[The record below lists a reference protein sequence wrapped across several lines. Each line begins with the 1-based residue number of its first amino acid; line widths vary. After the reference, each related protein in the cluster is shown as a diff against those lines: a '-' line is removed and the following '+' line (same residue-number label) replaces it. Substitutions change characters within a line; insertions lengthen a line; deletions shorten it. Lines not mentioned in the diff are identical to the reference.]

1 MDNKKEMIKPYLCIE
16 QKQSVMKR
24 FLILIFVGF
33 HIASASAQ
41 TLEECQSAAISN
53 YPVIKRYDLISQT
66 TDFTVSNIQ
75 KGWLP
80 QISAVAQATYQS
92 DVTSWPDEM
101 RAMLSQTGV
110 DIRGLKKDQYRV
122 GVDINQ
128 TVYDGGRIKTQ
139 KEMAFLQGDVDRA
152 QADVDIYAVRKRVN
166 YLYFSA
172 LMVDEQIRL
181 AENMLGYMLSYEEK
195 LESMYA
201 NGTASLS
208 DYNMIKAERLSVEQQ
223 ITGLE
228 AQRSTLQY
236 ILETFCGMPV
246 TKLVKPPV
254 ASVGNENSR
263 PELRYVD
270 SQLRLLDMREKML
283 DTELLPLV
291 SVFASGFYGY
301 PGYNMFEDMMHHK
314 WSLNGMVGMK
324 VTWNIGALYTRKSD
338 LSKLNLQ
345 RSYAENMRETFLFNN
360 NMEQQQ
366 IRGNMERYSKILSA
380 DDEIIALRT
389 SVRKAS
395 ESRLSHGII
404 DVSELVKDIKTEH
417 DAMVQKSIHEIE
429 LLKEMSELKYA
440 VNG

>member
-1 MDNKKEMIKPYLCIE
+1 MRLDITSPDKQIFSGDTVLVQLPGSDGLFEILNNHAPMIAALGPGRAK
-16 QKQSVMKR
+16 V
-24 FLILIFVGF
+24 
-33 HIASASAQ
+33 Q
-41 TLEECQSAAISN
+41 T
-53 YPVIKRYDLISQT
+53 
-66 TDFTVSNIQ
+66 
-75 KGWLP
+75 
-80 QISAVAQATYQS
+80 
-92 DVTSWPDEM
+92 
-101 RAMLSQTGV
+101 
-110 DIRGLKKDQYRV
+110 
-122 GVDINQ
+122 
-128 TVYDGGRIKTQ
+128 
-139 KEMAFLQGDVDRA
+139 
-152 QADVDIYAVRKRVN
+152 
-166 YLYFSA
+166 
-172 LMVDEQIRL
+172 
-181 AENMLGYMLSYEEK
+181 
-195 LESMYA
+195 

-246 TKLVKPPV
+246 TKLVKPSV

-283 DTELLPLV
+283 DTELLPRV